1 MYFGMSVSK
10 FILNACSSYCDTSY
24 TVHEEGFSLACMYT
38 RYVLLLIVLPQSMVS
53 MSIISIMLALA
64 TVTSTALLDSFNNY
78 EK

>member
-1 MYFGMSVSK
+1 MLVPVALTLATQCMRKVS
-10 FILNACSSYCDTSY
+10 
-24 TVHEEGFSLACMYT
+24 FSLACMYT
-38 RYVLLLIVLPQSMVS
+38 RYVLLLIVLLQSMVS